1 MKFSALALLLFA
13 ALPAAAA
20 GFGPWTFGMS
30 AEEIRAVERH
40 GPYREF
46 SNGDLET
53 YNADFGGKSQN
64 AQFYLKDGHLW
75 RVALR
80 TFEGTDLS
88 KATQAWAETYTTLK
102 ELHGLMETP
111 GLSGETLEALAES
124 AQTIVADGGKAQ
136 MAPVSQ
142 PEGEF
147 VFSSF
152 KSVTHE
158 GVTYYMVTV
167 NYDQTAP

>member
-1 MKFSALALLLFA
+1 MRFAALVFLMFA
-13 ALPAAAA
+13 ALPAFAG

-30 AEEIRAVERH
+30 SDEIRAVENH
-40 GPYREF
+40 GPYRVF

-53 YNADFGGKSQN
+53 YSADFGGKAQN

-80 TFEGTDLS
+80 TYEGTDLS
-88 KATQAWAETYTTLK
+88 KATQAWMETYTTLK
-102 ELHGLMETP
+102 ELHGPLETP
-111 GLSGETLEALAES
+111 GLTGENLGALAAS
-124 AQTIVADGGKAQ
+124 AKAIAAGGGKAQ

-152 KSVTHE
+152 NSQTHE

-167 NYDQTAP
+167 NYDQATP

>member
-1 MKFSALALLLFA
+1 MRFVALVLLLLA
-13 ALPAAAA
+13 ALPAFAG

-30 AEEIRAVERH
+30 ADDIRAVESH
-40 GPYREF
+40 GPYRAF

-80 TFEGTDLS
+80 TYEGTDLS
-88 KATQAWAETYTTLK
+88 KATQAWIETYATL
-102 ELHGLMETP
+102 ERLHGPMETP
-111 GLSGETLEALAES
+111 GFSGENVAALAES
-124 AQTIVADGGKAQ
+124 AKAIAADGGKAQ

-142 PEGEF
+142 PNGEF

-152 KSVTHE
+152 NSHTHE

-167 NYDQTAP
+167 NYDQPAP